1 MTLVKPIVRRR
12 RGERA
17 FIPSWLSDRDGV
29 APCICGRPLFPNEPH
44 IMVTGEHDMRR
55 WLHASCYAMM
65 EDDED
70 DEEDW
75 DDE

>member
-1 MTLVKPIVRRR
+1 
-12 RGERA
+12 
-17 FIPSWLSDRDGV
+17 
-29 APCICGRPLFPNEPH
+29 
-44 IMVTGEHDMRR
+44 MVTGEHDMRR